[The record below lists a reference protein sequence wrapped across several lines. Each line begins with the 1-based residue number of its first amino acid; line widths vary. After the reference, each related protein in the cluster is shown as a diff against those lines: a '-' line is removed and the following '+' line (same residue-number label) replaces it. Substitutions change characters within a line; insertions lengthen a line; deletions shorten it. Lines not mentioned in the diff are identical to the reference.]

1 MTHPADD
8 KRALFQRVV
17 DDLID
22 QIRTGTLHGGDALPT
37 ARKMAENYG
46 VASMTAQR
54 ALRELQH
61 LGLTYAVVGKGTFVH
76 PLATERIG
84 ANGRPDPTR
93 GGAAVMAD
101 DSDLNR
107 RVAQF
112 LLKQNEIAGRVVD
125 AMMAKD
131 IHAMNVAA
139 QELAD
144 LNTAHQDLA
153 EDIAKYK
160 ANAGIDPVDAA
171 PAAPGPAK
179 PRRARKPA
187 K

>member
-17 DDLID
+17 DDIID

-37 ARKMAENYG
+37 ARKMAESHG

-76 PLATERIG
+76 PLARERAGTEG
-84 ANGRPDPTR
+84 QPDPAR
-93 GGAAVMAD
+93 GGTPSMAD
-101 DSDLNR
+101 DPDLNR

-131 IHAMNVAA
+131 VHGMNVAA

-160 ANAGIDPVDAA
+160 ANTGIDPADAA
-171 PAAPGPAK
+171 PAAPEPAK
-179 PRRARKPA
+179 PRRARKPT

>member
-1 MTHPADD
+1 MAD
-8 KRALFQRVV
+8 V
-17 DDLID
+17 
-22 QIRTGTLHGGDALPT
+22 
-37 ARKMAENYG
+37 YG

-54 ALRELQH
+54 AQHELQH
-61 LGLTYAVVGKGTFVH
+61 RRITYAVAGKGTFVH
-76 PLATERIG
+76 PLATDRIG
-84 ANGRPDPTR
+84 TNGRPDPTR
-93 GGAAVMAD
+93 GGTAAMAD
-101 DSDLNR
+101 DPDLNR

-131 IHAMNVAA
+131 VHGMNVAA

-171 PAAPGPAK
+171 PAAPEPAK

>member
-17 DDLID
+17 DDIID
-22 QIRTGTLHGGDALPT
+22 QIRTGTLNGGDALPT
-37 ARKMAENYG
+37 ARKMAESYG

-76 PLATERIG
+76 PLASQRIG
-84 ANGRPDPTR
+84 TDGQPDPAR
-93 GGAAVMAD
+93 GGAAAMAD
-101 DSDLNR
+101 DPDLNR

-131 IHAMNVAA
+131 VHGMNVAA

-160 ANAGIDPVDAA
+160 ANAGIDSADAA
-171 PAAPGPAK
+171 PAAPEPAK
-179 PRRARKPA
+179 PRRARKPT

>member
-17 DDLID
+17 DDIID

-37 ARKMAENYG
+37 ARKMADNYG

-84 ANGRPDPTR
+84 TDGMR
-93 GGAAVMAD
+93 GGTAAMAD
-101 DSDLNR
+101 DPDLNR

-112 LLKQNEIAGRVVD
+112 LLKQNEIAGRIVD

-131 IHAMNVAA
+131 VHAMNVAT

-144 LNTAHQDLA
+144 LKAAHQDLA
-153 EDIAKYK
+153 EDIAKYE
-160 ANAGIDPVDAA
+160 ANAGTAPITAA
-171 PAAPGPAK
+171 PAEPEPPK
-179 PRRARKPA
+179 PRRTRKSA

>member
-17 DDLID
+17 DDIID

-37 ARKMAENYG
+37 ARKMAESYG

-76 PLATERIG
+76 PLARERAGTEG
-84 ANGRPDPTR
+84 QPNPAR
-93 GGAAVMAD
+93 GDTMAD
-101 DSDLNR
+101 DPDLNR

-112 LLKQNEIAGRVVD
+112 LLKQNEIAGRIVD

-131 IHAMNVAA
+131 VHGMNVAT

-144 LNTAHQDLA
+144 LKAANQDLA
-153 EDIAKYK
+153 DDIAKYE
-160 ANAGIDPVDAA
+160 ANAGTPAASEAAA
-171 PAAPGPAK
+171 PEPTK
-179 PRRARKPA
+179 PRRARKPT

>member
-17 DDLID
+17 DDIID

-37 ARKMAENYG
+37 ARKMAESYG

-76 PLATERIG
+76 PLARERAGTEG
-84 ANGRPDPTR
+84 QPNPAR
-93 GGAAVMAD
+93 GDTTAD
-101 DSDLNR
+101 DPDLNR

-112 LLKQNEIAGRVVD
+112 LLKQNEIAGRIVD

-131 IHAMNVAA
+131 VHGMNVAT

-144 LNTAHQDLA
+144 LKAANQDLA

-160 ANAGIDPVDAA
+160 ATTGIDPADAA
-171 PAAPGPAK
+171 PAAPEPTK
-179 PRRARKPA
+179 PRRARKPT